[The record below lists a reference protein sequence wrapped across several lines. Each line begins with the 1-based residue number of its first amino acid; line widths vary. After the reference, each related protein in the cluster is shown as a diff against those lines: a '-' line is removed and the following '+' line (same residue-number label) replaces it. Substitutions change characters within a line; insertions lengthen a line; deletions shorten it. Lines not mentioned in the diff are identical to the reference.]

1 MNLVKKLLVVGV
13 SASIYYLSLLLNEWV
28 FGDSEFSFDVH
39 WVFFPSGFRFVLVL
53 LALDSGALGI
63 AIGGVL
69 WNYQFHPDLGLDFAL
84 ITGLVAGF
92 SPWFARQLSVSFLGL
107 DREFKVLS
115 PQTLL
120 KISFLFATLSALL
133 HQLWFYSQGLTDNLA
148 ASFTVMALS
157 NWAGTLLV
165 LMAIKFIIQKYSS
178 PETERQK
185 F

>member
-28 FGDSEFSFDVH
+28 FGDSEFSFDVQ

-84 ITGLVAGF
+84 ITGFLAGF
-92 SPWFARQLSVSFLGL
+92 SPWLARQLSVSFLDL
-107 DREFKVLS
+107 DREFKIVS

-120 KISFLFATLSALL
+120 KISLLFATLSALL
-133 HQLWFYSQGLTDNLA
+133 HQLWFFSQGLTENLFE
-148 ASFTVMALS
+148 SFGVMALS

-165 LMAIKFIIQKYSS
+165 LVACKFIIQRYSS
-178 PETERQK
+178 SATDRQN